1 MNPDVSSDGQK
12 KWRLREQ
19 LVLGDRVIVLH
30 SMKKHYHHPCRIC
43 TAIEKKKNECIPDCT
58 RSVVS
63 AIQTGVKCALHYHS
77 PGSQWGQTITDH
89 LRFKCSKAVFKWE
102 MLSNFRTLSQ
112 VKAPY
117 CLQQRYEPFQCDFVT
132 ARSHAN
138 DYFLPMSS
146 P

>member
-19 LVLGDRVIVLH
+19 LWFGWGDSITLNGKALSSPLQDLH
-30 SMKKHYHHPCRIC
+30 CYK
-43 TAIEKKKNECIPDCT
+43 EEKKNERIPDCT

-63 AIQTGVKCALHYHS
+63 AIQTRVKCALHYHS

-89 LRFKCSKAVFKWE
+89 LRFKCSKVVFKWE